1 MIRVGQSQKVSNVV
15 ILVFTDVSV
24 HISTMGVYDHS
35 LDCIY
40 TEPSIRVSI
49 YIQSYSPSSIHN
61 TSCDRNLS
69 FFLSLFFLSPLFIE
83 LYALVYT

>member
-1 MIRVGQSQKVSNVV
+1 VIRVGQSQKVSNIVTR
-15 ILVFTDVSV
+15 VFTDVPV

-40 TEPSIRVSI
+40 TEPSTYISN
-49 YIQSYSPSSIHN
+49 YIQSYSPNSIHN

-69 FFLSLFFLSPLFIE
+69 FFLFSLS
-83 LYALVYT
+83 LVH